1 MKRLIVGITGDSG
14 VVYAVRLLDVL
25 NQLKKY
31 EIHLTI
37 SDSAARA
44 LFEELGIRID
54 LDRFTLESL
63 LGYSSDLVVYHHQ
76 SDIAACIASG
86 SFRTEGMVIAPCS
99 MGTLGSISAGLSRNL
114 VQRAADVCI
123 KERRQLVLVPRETP
137 LNTIH
142 LENMLKLSH
151 LGVCILPA
159 MPGFYHAP
167 KTVDDQI
174 DFIVAKVLDCFG
186 LEAGLI
192 RRWKEDA

>member
-1 MKRLIVGITGDSG
+1 
-14 VVYAVRLLDVL
+14 
-25 NQLKKY
+25 
-31 EIHLTI
+31 
-37 SDSAARA
+37 
-44 LFEELGIRID
+44 
-54 LDRFTLESL
+54 
-63 LGYSSDLVVYHHQ
+63 
-76 SDIAACIASG
+76 
-86 SFRTEGMVIAPCS
+86 MVIAPCS